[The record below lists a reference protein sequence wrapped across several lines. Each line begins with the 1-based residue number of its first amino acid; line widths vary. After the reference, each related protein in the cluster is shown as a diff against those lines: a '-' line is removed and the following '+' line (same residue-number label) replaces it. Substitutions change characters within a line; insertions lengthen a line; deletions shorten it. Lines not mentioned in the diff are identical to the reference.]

1 MLRIGVLC
9 VLSCFTLPDY
19 VHAVDTSLSTG
30 EALIQQ
36 EQQRQESLRRER
48 EATDAPFTVIPRGQL
63 TPNAPPADS
72 GPCFDIQTIAV
83 EGVEAFSASRIA
95 EIYSPF
101 LNRCLAANDINGLI
115 RSLTNLY
122 LDAGYITSRA
132 YLPNQN
138 LTQGQLRLVVVEGFV
153 ETVEIEGASRKRL
166 SSAFPGIEGKTLNLR
181 TIEQGIDAIGRS
193 GADAKVDFLPGS
205 KLGATRLVV
214 KVKNRP
220 QRQFALGVDNEGSK
234 ATGCTRVSLTQAWN
248 NPIGFNDLVW
258 LNIQTT
264 ALGRD
269 DRRKA
274 TSLAASYSIP
284 WGNWVETL
292 SVNQYQYESW
302 VSEAVVPF
310 ATSGDSSSISLDSRY
325 LLWRNQ
331 TGLTHL
337 GLRLKQ
343 QDTENRVSDV
353 RLMTSSRQYS
363 AASAYASY
371 RHVGQRQ
378 EWQTELA
385 LHHGLSSDQAELG
398 GATPEAKFN
407 KWTLDASYLK
417 RSQWQQLP
425 LEWRSQWQFQ
435 HSDDPLY
442 ASEQL
447 SLGGQY
453 TVRGFAEQSVQGISG
468 FFTRNSLS
476 TIRPGRLDSAGFWQ
490 PSIAL
495 DYGQLRTG
503 ESLSGAALGLSYTGN
518 QLQVQLE
525 VGKALRTGAL
535 QEEGFITQGSMSLSW
550 RW

>member
-1 MLRIGVLC
+1 M
-9 VLSCFTLPDY
+9 P
-19 VHAVDTSLSTG
+19 
-30 EALIQQ
+30 
-36 EQQRQESLRRER
+36 
-48 EATDAPFTVIPRGQL
+48 EAT
-63 TPNAPPADS
+63 ADT
-72 GPCFDIQTIAV
+72 GPCFDIQTIVAD
-83 EGVEAFSASRIA
+83 GVEAFSASRIT

-101 LNRCLAANDINGLI
+101 LNRCLAANDINALI

-138 LTQGQLRLVVVEGFV
+138 LTQGHLRLVVVEGFV
-153 ETVEIEGASRKRL
+153 ESVEIEGASRKRL

-220 QRQFALGVDNEGSK
+220 QRQFTLGVDNEGSK
-234 ATGCTRVSLTQAWN
+234 ATGRTRVSLTQAWN

-258 LNIQTT
+258 LNVQTN

-353 RLMTSSRQYS
+353 RLITSSRQYS

-385 LHHGLSSDQAELG
+385 LHQGLSSDQAELG
-398 GATPEAKFN
+398 GATPDPHYQ

-435 HSDDPLY
+435 HSDDLLY

-453 TVRGFAEQSVQGISG
+453 TVRGFAEQSVQGTSG
-468 FFTRNSLS
+468 FFTRNSLN

-495 DYGQLRTG
+495 DYGQLRSG
-503 ESLSGAALGLSYTGN
+503 ESLSGASLGLSYTGN
-518 QLQVQLE
+518 QLQLQLE
-525 VGKALRTGAL
+525 IGKALRTSAL
-535 QEEGFITQGSMSLSW
+535 REEGFITQGSMSLSW

>member
-9 VLSCFTLPDY
+9 VLSCFALPDC
-19 VHAVDTSLSTG
+19 VHAADTSLSTG

-138 LTQGQLRLVVVEGFV
+138 LTQGHLRLVVVEGFV
-153 ETVEIEGASRKRL
+153 ESVAIEGASHKRL
-166 SSAFPGIEGKTLNLR
+166 RSAFPGIEGKKLNLR

-193 GADAKVDFLPGS
+193 GAEAKVDFLPGS
-205 KLGATRLVV
+205 ILGATRLVV

-220 QRQFALGVDNEGSK
+220 QRQFTLGVDNEGSK
-234 ATGCTRVSLTQAWN
+234 ATGRTRVSLTQAWN
-248 NPIGFNDLVW
+248 NPIGFNDLAW
-258 LNIQTT
+258 LNVQTT

-325 LLWRNQ
+325 LLWRDQ

-343 QDTENRVSDV
+343 QDTENLVSDV
-353 RLMTSSRQYS
+353 RLITSSRRYS
-363 AASAYASY
+363 AASAYASS

-435 HSDDPLY
+435 HSDDLLY

-453 TVRGFAEQSVQGISG
+453 TVRGFAEQSVQGTSG

-518 QLQVQLE
+518 QLQLQLE
-525 VGKALRTGAL
+525 IGKALRTGSL